1 MRLEGWVAV
10 IVSLRNNFFLTEG
23 EKHCDESSHLTS
35 RGHAHHGN
43 SKYSPSFQLDRDLI
57 ASLDGSLHIVAL
69 RLEYPTALFI
79 SGAQLVSPADTSLRC
94 NPVWKF
100 LDDNIGAIEFSNL
113 LKRVH

>member
-1 MRLEGWVAV
+1 VGIILSALGMRLEGWVAV
-10 IVSLRNNFFLTEG
+10 IVSLRNNFLLTEG

-43 SKYSPSFQLDRDLI
+43 GKYSPPFQLDRDLI

-79 SGAQLVSPADTSLRC
+79 SGAQLVGPRTRPC
-94 NPVWKF
+94 
-100 LDDNIGAIEFSNL
+100 GAILFGNSSMTTSGL
-113 LKRVH
+113 